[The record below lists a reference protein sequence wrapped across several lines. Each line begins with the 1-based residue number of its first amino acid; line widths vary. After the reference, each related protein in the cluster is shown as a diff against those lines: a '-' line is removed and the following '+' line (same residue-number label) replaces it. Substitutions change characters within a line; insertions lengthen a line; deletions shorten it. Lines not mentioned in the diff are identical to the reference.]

1 MAPNPRQHGLS
12 WYQYGQLAG
21 GLPLL
26 WDTVAVHEVRV
37 LTDAGCTTRAF
48 VCAVCAG
55 LVISR
60 RVQWLQDPEALEE
73 TKVIHELWAHQSESE
88 VEQSYALLVSQ
99 NEQEFYEEFAR
110 PMVSETKLSHP
121 RGNHNIRQGI

>member
-1 MAPNPRQHGLS
+1 M
-12 WYQYGQLAG
+12 
-21 GLPLL
+21 
-26 WDTVAVHEVRV
+26 
-37 LTDAGCTTRAF
+37 
-48 VCAVCAG
+48 
-55 LVISR
+55 
-60 RVQWLQDPEALEE
+60 EE

>member
-1 MAPNPRQHGLS
+1 MRL
-12 WYQYGQLAG
+12 
-21 GLPLL
+21 
-26 WDTVAVHEVRV
+26 
-37 LTDAGCTTRAF
+37 F